1 MSFAL
6 ARSLLLA
13 DAVTA
18 EALAQALLVSATRG
32 TSLVRALLTTRA
44 IDALRLEQQLE
55 RGEAPYMRHVAPVM
69 SLVQQLPP
77 GLCERLLALP
87 VRRDPRTGTVDVAV
101 VDARDPHPV
110 QEVAHWLHAPVR
122 MVRTSLAAMD
132 AALRRLEAK
141 PEPPGVRPLAAPI
154 WVPTPGPPPVDLS
167 KTPAYGSPV
176 VDESKLAALDEDIP
190 IPLKRR
196 TIPPDTIVEVGP
208 PAIEK
213 EPRSSDGEPVLELR
227 RRKSSHPP
235 ELQSLLPAESP
246 LERIRGAADRDR
258 ILELVVE
265 GVQAIAPRVA
275 VFAVRKDSLVGWTC
289 SPEMADR
296 GELRAARFTPGPAT
310 ALDGVL
316 AAEGATFVRI
326 PKDATHAP
334 LLAGL
339 KSAPAGDVAIA
350 SIRIDAKPVA
360 LVMADGYGDA
370 LATAKHLE
378 DVAQA
383 ASEALGRLLRDRRK

>member
-18 EALAQALLVSATRG
+18 EALSKALLVSATRG

-44 IDALRLEQQLE
+44 IDAPRLEQQLD

-87 VRRDPRTGTVDVAV
+87 VRRDTRTGTVDVAV

-132 AALRRLEAK
+132 AALRRLDERP
-141 PEPPGVRPLAAPI
+141 PEPGVRSLAPPI
-154 WVPTPGPPPVDLS
+154 WVPAPGEPVDLAR
-167 KTPAYGSPV
+167 TPAYGSPI
-176 VDESKLAALDEDIP
+176 VDESKVGAAAEEDIP
-190 IPLKRR
+190 IPLNRR
-196 TIPPDTIVEVGP
+196 SSFAPTTLVEVGP
-208 PAIEK
+208 PAVERDAQS
-213 EPRSSDGEPVLELR
+213 ETEPVLDLR
-227 RRKSSHPP
+227 RRKPSIPP
-235 ELQSLLPAESP
+235 DEP
-246 LERIRGAADRDR
+246 LTVEAVVEQIRTAVDRDR

-265 GVQAIAPRVA
+265 GVRSIAPRVA
-275 VFAVRKDSLVGWTC
+275 VFAVRKDTLLGWTC
-289 SPEMADR
+289 SREMADR
-296 GELRAARFTPGPAT
+296 VALRAARFSPGPGT
-310 ALDGVL
+310 VLDGLL
-316 AAEGATFVRI
+316 ASEGAAFVRI

-334 LLAGL
+334 LLAAL
-339 KSAPAGDVAIA
+339 WSLPTADVAIVT
-350 SIRIDAKPVA
+350 IRVESRAVA
-360 LVMADGYGDA
+360 VVMADGYGDELA
-370 LATAKHLE
+370 LAKRLDE
-378 DVAQA
+378 LAQA
-383 ASEALGRLLRDRRK
+383 ASEALARLLRERRK

>member
-69 SLVQQLPP
+69 ALVQQLPP

-87 VRRDPRTGTVDVAV
+87 VRRDPRTGTIDVAV

-132 AALRRLEAK
+132 AALRRLDAK
-141 PEPPGVRPLAAPI
+141 PETGVRPLAAPI
-154 WVPTPGPPPVDLS
+154 WVPAPSAPVDLA

-176 VDESKLAALDEDIP
+176 VDESKLRALDEDIP

-196 TIPPDTIVEVGP
+196 ASIAPGPVVEVGP
-208 PAIEK
+208 PPLER
-213 EPRSSDGEPVLELR
+213 EPADAEPVLDLR
-227 RRKSSHPP
+227 RRKSSNPP
-235 ELQSLLPAESP
+235 QPAAPVAIESL
-246 LERIRGAADRDR
+246 LERIRDASDRDR

-265 GVQAIAPRVA
+265 SVHDIAPRVA
-275 VFAVRKDSLVGWTC
+275 VFAVRKDSLVGWT
-289 SPEMADR
+289 SSREMADR
-296 GELRAARFTPGPAT
+296 AELRAARFTPAAGT
-310 ALDGVL
+310 ALEGVL
-316 AAEGATFVRI
+316 ESQGAAFVRI
-326 PKDATHAP
+326 PKDALHAP

-339 KSAPAGDVAIA
+339 SHAPTGEVALVP
-350 SIRIDAKPVA
+350 IRVESRAVA
-360 LVMADGYGDA
+360 LVMADAFADA
-370 LATAKHLE
+370 LATAKRLE

-383 ASEALGRLLRDRRK
+383 ASDALARLLRERRK

>member
-18 EALAQALLVSATRG
+18 EALSQALLVSATRG

-69 SLVQQLPP
+69 SLVQQLPA
-77 GLCERLLALP
+77 GLCDRLLALP

-110 QEVAHWLHAPVR
+110 QEVAHWLRAPVR

-132 AALRRLEAK
+132 AALRRLDAK
-141 PEPPGVRPLAAPI
+141 SEPPGVRPLAPPI
-154 WVPTPGPPPVDLS
+154 WVPTPGQPPVDLA
-167 KTPAYGSPV
+167 KTPAYGSPI
-176 VDESKLAALDEDIP
+176 VDESKLQALDEDIP

-196 TIPPDTIVEVGP
+196 SIPPDTIVEVGP
-208 PAIEK
+208 PAVEK
-213 EPRSSDGEPVLELR
+213 EPRSDGEPVIELR
-227 RRKSSHPP
+227 RRKSSSPP
-235 ELQSLLPAESP
+235 EGQPLLAAESP

-289 SPEMADR
+289 SPEMAER
-296 GELRAARFTPGPAT
+296 GELRASRFTPGPAT

-316 AAEGATFVRI
+316 TAEGATFVRI

-339 KSAPAGDVAIA
+339 KRAPAGDVALA
-350 SIRIDAKPVA
+350 PIRVDSKAVA
-360 LVMADGYGDA
+360 LVMAEGYVDA
-370 LATAKHLE
+370 LATAAHLE
-378 DVAQA
+378 DVARA
-383 ASEALGRLLRDRRK
+383 AGEALGRLLRDRRK

>member
-1 MSFAL
+1 MSFPL

-18 EALAQALLVSATRG
+18 ESLAKALLVSATRG

-44 IDALRLEQQLE
+44 IDAPRLEQQLE

-110 QEVAHWLHAPVR
+110 QEVAHWLRAPVR

-132 AALRRLEAK
+132 AALRRLDEK
-141 PEPPGVRPLAAPI
+141 SEPGVRPLAAPI
-154 WVPTPGPPPVDLS
+154 WVPTPGEHIDLA
-167 KTPAYGSPV
+167 KTPAYGLPAV
-176 VDESKLAALDEDIP
+176 EENKPQEPEEDKEDIP

-196 TIPPDTIVEVGP
+196 SSFAPTTVVEVGP
-208 PAIEK
+208 PALEK
-213 EPRSSDGEPVLELR
+213 EPTSDGEPVLDLR
-227 RRKSSHPP
+227 KRKPSSPP
-235 ELQSLLPAESP
+235 EQPLLPVSAI
-246 LERIRGAADRDR
+246 ERIRAAEDRDL

-265 GVQAIAPRVA
+265 GVRSVAPRVA
-275 VFAVRKDSLVGWTC
+275 VFAVRKDSLIGWTC

-296 GELRAARFTPGPAT
+296 TELRAARFTPGPET
-310 ALDGVL
+310 ALHGVL
-316 AAEGATFVRI
+316 ASEGATFVRI

-334 LLAGL
+334 LLGGL
-339 KSAPAGDVAIA
+339 SRAPAGDVALA
-350 SIRIDAKPVA
+350 TIRVESRPVA
-360 LVMADGYGDA
+360 VVMADGFLEE
-370 LATAKHLE
+370 LAIAQRLE
-378 DVAQA
+378 EVAQA
-383 ASEALGRLLRDRRK
+383 ASEALARLLRERRK

>member
-44 IDALRLEQQLE
+44 IDALRLEQMLE
-55 RGEAPYMRHVAPVM
+55 RGEAPYMRHVAPVA

-110 QEVAHWLHAPVR
+110 QEVAHWLRAPVR

-132 AALRRLEAK
+132 AALRRLDTK

-154 WVPTPGPPPVDLS
+154 WVPTPAPPVVNLA
-167 KTPAYGSPV
+167 KTPAYGLPI
-176 VDESKLAALDEDIP
+176 VDETTLHALDEEIP

-196 TIPPDTIVEVGP
+196 SIAPGTVVELGP
-208 PAIEK
+208 PVVEK
-213 EPRSSDGEPVLELR
+213 EPRSDGEPVLELR
-227 RRKSSHPP
+227 RRKSTFPP
-235 ELQSLLPAESP
+235 DQPLLPTESP
-246 LERIRGAADRDR
+246 LERIRGATDRDR

-265 GVQAIAPRVA
+265 AVRPVAPRVA
-275 VFAVRKDSLVGWTC
+275 VFAVRKDALLGWTC
-289 SPEMADR
+289 SQEMADR
-296 GELRAARFTPGPAT
+296 NVLRAARFTPGPVT

-316 AAEGATFVRI
+316 ASEGSTFVRI
-326 PKDATHAP
+326 PRDATHAP

-339 KSAPAGDVAIA
+339 SRAPAGDVALVP
-350 SIRIDAKPVA
+350 IRVESRAVA

-378 DVAQA
+378 DVAHA
-383 ASEALGRLLRDRRK
+383 ASEALARLLRERRK